1 MRWTFGT
8 GKRATCR
15 NGIDQRQGRLCN
27 VADQFSSKR
36 GRLPRRGRLRALL
49 REDKVF
55 QIFWKAD
62 QASKQDQRIS
72 RIRLA
77 ASSTSVTLG
86 MVEIIA
92 KIILGHRE
100 LLFNSFNL
108 STACTMYPLTEVR
121 TMNDDLMIWPW
132 SDEWTDIGGE
142 G

>member
-1 MRWTFGT
+1 
-8 GKRATCR
+8 
-15 NGIDQRQGRLCN
+15 
-27 VADQFSSKR
+27 
-36 GRLPRRGRLRALL
+36 L

-108 STACTMYPLTEVR
+108 STAGNPHVSFNGGKNYER
-121 TMNDDLMIWPW
+121 RFDDLAL
-132 SDEWTDIGGE
+132 ER
-142 G
+142 